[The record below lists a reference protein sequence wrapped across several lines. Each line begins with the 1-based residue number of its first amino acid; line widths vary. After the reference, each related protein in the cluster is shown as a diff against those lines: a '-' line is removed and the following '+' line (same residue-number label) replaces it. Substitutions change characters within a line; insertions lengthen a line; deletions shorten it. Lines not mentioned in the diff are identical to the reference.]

1 MSTVTA
7 VPLQPVK
14 RSYLVYL
21 WVGIALACIAAFAL
35 ARQGDDFLTRNA
47 RARGV
52 VTTPSGLQY
61 KVLQPGAPGAPKPT
75 DADVALINY
84 EGKLLNG
91 TVSGVALIRES
102 STNMNLFTQCGIYV
116 VDSGGSVLAT
126 LIAPQT
132 TGGVEANNP
141 SANNRMYPRGN
152 SGSGVSLSSYTTVN
166 ATSRIVIEVGLRLET
181 TRTGDSGYCYIGND
195 GGSDLP
201 LGDGTDNSTTKNPW
215 FEFSVDIFTPPAGG
229 GGRSQGSAFYG
240 SHHEDDPDLAGWK
253 RRRSGLLVRC

>member
-1 MSTVTA
+1 MAQRLYLSGTA
-7 VPLQPVK
+7 AAFN
-14 RSYLVYL
+14 
-21 WVGIALACIAAFAL
+21 VGGSVNASGVAGMWEGKIALANTTYKLTTTATGTMAIASNVNVIGSGTNPNDWWYYSGMTDTL
-35 ARQGDDFLTRNA
+35 
-47 RARGV
+47 
-52 VTTPSGLQY
+52 PS
-61 KVLQPGAPGAPKPT
+61 
-75 DADVALINY
+75 
-84 EGKLLNG
+84 GKLLDG

-152 SGSGVSLSSYTTVN
+152 SGAGVSLSSYTTVN

-181 TRTGDSGYCYIGND
+181 TRTADSGYCYLGND